1 MKITRAADYAIRLL
15 AYLATTRSESTNSK
29 LSDEL
34 GVSFNHLARVINL
47 LARNKYLITRK
58 GKNGG
63 LKLAVD
69 PKKIKV
75 SDVIETI
82 EGPIVLSDCI
92 FHKESC
98 KFSRHCKFRKCL
110 IGLKSSIN
118 KLLSVTTI
126 HDLSCA

>member
-15 AYLATTRSESTNSK
+15 AYLATNRGESTNSK

-75 SDVIETI
+75 SDVVSAI

-92 FHKESC
+92 FHKGSC
-98 KFSRHCKFRKCL
+98 RFSRNCKFRKCL
-110 IGLKSSIN
+110 IGLKNSIN
-118 KLLSVTTI
+118 DILSATTI
-126 HDLSCA
+126 HDLACA